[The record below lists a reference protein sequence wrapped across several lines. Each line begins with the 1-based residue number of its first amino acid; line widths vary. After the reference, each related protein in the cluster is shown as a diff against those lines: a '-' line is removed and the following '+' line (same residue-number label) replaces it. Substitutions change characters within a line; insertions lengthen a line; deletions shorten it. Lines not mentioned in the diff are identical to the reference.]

1 MNRELK
7 FRIWDNQAKAWAEN
21 DCSLHCFSNWQ
32 INPFTGQL
40 TDFVGA
46 IDGDRETRYNAN
58 PAPNYYFQGSKIVN
72 EPRYVTVQFTGL
84 KDKNGVEIYEGDIVK
99 ENFTEEMAAN
109 GDSATVGRIYFAAGT
124 FMIDGD
130 GPLYDHIFSNSPDIL
145 EDFTVIGNVL
155 ENPELLE

>member
-1 MNRELK
+1 MNREIK
-7 FRIWDNQAKAWAEN
+7 FRAWRENKMHYNITTAHYEHNAMSGRSGDLWDFAEWMKW
-21 DCSLHCFSNWQ
+21 SKVMQ
-32 INPFTGQL
+32 YTGM
-40 TDFVGA
+40 
-46 IDGDRETRYNAN
+46 
-58 PAPNYYFQGSKIVN
+58 
-72 EPRYVTVQFTGL
+72 

-145 EDFTVIGNVL
+145 EDFTVIGNIF
-155 ENPELLE
+155 ENPNLLK

>member
-1 MNRELK
+1 MREIK
-7 FRIWDNQAKAWAEN
+7 FRIWDNLKKEWVTN
-21 DCSLHCFSNWQ
+21 KHIWRMK
-32 INPFTGQL
+32 
-40 TDFVGA
+40 TD
-46 IDGDRETRYNAN
+46 AN
-58 PAPNYYFQGSKIVN
+58 GIGEIHPHIFYWKQHPHGLDYQQY
-72 EPRYVTVQFTGL
+72 TGL